1 MEVCKR
7 VIFLLTHTIDIL
19 IMTQKIGRNDP
30 CSCGSGKKYKNCC
43 IDSNIDFD
51 FTPKLSAKKNNAFEF
66 IESNNSTPLLDFII
80 GLQLQPKNHGKN
92 IRIEKLASH
101 IVTNINNKQNGDLK
115 SFKKHLDDEFNYDM
129 MEDLPENLFC
139 ENVVF
144 YGGNYTV
151 FSGIYGYAVE
161 IFKNL
166 TETIFTQKNNLPD
179 KFKNHVYSGI
189 TLILELGEI
198 LSKKYNVGGFI
209 QGAEGDSKFDYSFD
223 VLDTSFSYDDIYRI
237 CLNHNIDPEII
248 KDFIISPNDTR
259 FSNDDPD
266 LNPLLYSP
274 IVLFENKFYFAL
286 VSNQVNALNEFI
298 IRLSNEYK
306 CNKELVELYHSRLWR
321 GHWGACD
328 KMGWQLTD
336 IKIPENTQPSSLKER
351 IFQFDTNRIA
361 YTCYLHNDSIEDK
374 FHASPSMGID
384 FDINQRTREVISEL
398 KKDPIFKDYKF
409 FTLITYENMGRTMF
423 LMLEGPQDNE
433 LRLTIPI
440 HQFIL
445 LCASEEWHNLSL
457 WKFAKS
463 YEMFSKT
470 TQTTLTDTL
479 DIYSIYKSKDES
491 FYFGDDA
498 RPNLLTVV
506 PGDGSRLIKD
516 AKIEKD
522 HHGILAEVDGRKA
535 YIPSE
540 RYADYAPLYKP
551 LYSFENY
558 SICLKAFD
566 FPIWIVN
573 RQVENKKMAI
583 KVRNFAEAI
592 AFWLY
597 KLSPQISASFNS
609 NISDSFEINIILEK
623 ALFEDKQTKDIV
635 ENSEDKQYSFN
646 LNGSSLEINI
656 PFSRIKTFIGNSNSG
671 ERELMRALLS
681 AFNLVNGIN
690 FSPEYINQSI
700 DNSIPLGN
708 AKMILLSDSQ
718 NDPLIDNR
726 WLVKPFYISNSE
738 IERILDEIPSLIE
751 KTKKIPVTIEKE
763 EDKKELFNTA
773 TQILLRTL
781 SEEIKV
787 FEFEFLLDSLVKLH
801 ESLVWKRE
809 HNKTI
814 IPAQILCFG
823 DLEAKLKEI
832 QEDENNLVQTSL
844 ATRCLIEYIAAQ
856 PPRGSVK
863 ASFDDI
869 DRLLVL
875 MHEIAN
881 YGFLSDAVHFKLANP
896 TIGKLKSGRIGISR
910 EFFDEKLKPFSEA
923 HTKEEVDEYIESF
936 ENRFEISNYSERSE
950 DERTTEDK
958 ELSRID
964 DAFLADW
971 GIGYLNIYKFCFS
984 CFMLCIEGESSAI
997 SMEENELI
1005 KKLVDEFKLPEDEV
1019 IAGIGRFSIFKRT
1032 DYLKAPDGYNDNE
1045 VFPWKY
1051 NREFSFARRFI
1062 IKYKNEKCESI
1073 LTWGFRNAIS
1083 AQKQLGYLLHEG
1095 KLTNGGKNIEKLLGT
1110 FRERKGKEY
1119 RNKVKDWLKQN
1130 KNLNVIDY
1138 EVDISPN
1145 GHLKA
1150 DKKYGDVD
1158 ILVHDTKTN
1167 IVWSLECKDTN
1178 KAKNIHE
1185 MKKEMDNYLGREGG
1199 EGMIKKHIERHN
1211 WLNNNKDQ
1219 ICAFLNIN
1227 EQIKVVSYMLTSE
1240 VIPTSYI
1247 KAEELLMP
1255 IIAFPDLKREG
1266 IKLLYPPN

>member
-1 MEVCKR
+1 
-7 VIFLLTHTIDIL
+7 
-19 IMTQKIGRNDP
+19 MTKKIGRNDLCP
-30 CSCGSGKKYKNCC
+30 CGSGKKYKKCC
-43 IDSNIDFD
+43 INSSNDFD
-51 FTPKLSAKKNNAFEF
+51 FTPPSSEKKNNTLEF
-66 IESNNSTPLLDFII
+66 IKSNNSASLLNFII
-80 GLQLQPKNHGKN
+80 GLQLQPNNHGKN
-92 IRIEKLASH
+92 IRIEELATY
-101 IVTNINNKQNGDLK
+101 IVTNINNKPNCDLE
-115 SFKKHLDDEFNYDM
+115 SFKKHLDTEYYYNP

-139 ENVVF
+139 ENIVF

-151 FSGIYGYAVE
+151 FSGISGYAVE
-161 IFKNL
+161 MFKNL

-209 QGAEGDSKFDYSFD
+209 QGAEGDSKFDFSFD
-223 VLDTSFSYDDIYRI
+223 VLDISFSYDEIYGI
-237 CLNHNIDPEII
+237 CLNHKIDPEII
-248 KDFIISPNDTR
+248 KDFIISPSDKR
-259 FSNDDPD
+259 FSIDDPD

-274 IVLFENKFYFAL
+274 IVLFENKFYFVL
-286 VSNQVNALNEFI
+286 ISNQINALNEFI

-306 CNKELVELYHSRLWR
+306 CNKELVELYHSKLWHE
-321 GHWGACD
+321 HWGACD

-336 IKIPENTQPSSLKER
+336 IKIPENTHPSILKER

-361 YTCYLHNDSIEDK
+361 YACYLHNDNIDDE
-374 FHASPSMGID
+374 FQAGPSMGID
-384 FDINQRTREVISEL
+384 FDINQRTRDIISGL
-398 KKDPIFKDYKF
+398 KKDPTFKDYKF
-409 FTLITYENMGRTMF
+409 FSLITYENMGRNMF
-423 LMLEGPQDNE
+423 IMLEGPQENE

-457 WKFAKS
+457 WKYAKS
-463 YEMFSKT
+463 YEIFSKN

-479 DIYSIYKSKDES
+479 DLYSIYKSKDES

-498 RPNLLTVV
+498 RPNFLTVV

-522 HHGILAEVDGRKA
+522 NHGILAYVDGRKA

-551 LYSFENY
+551 LHSFENY
-558 SICLKAFD
+558 SICLKVLD
-566 FPIWIVN
+566 FPIWLVN
-573 RQVENKKMAI
+573 HQVEDKKMAI
-583 KVRNFAEAI
+583 QVRNFAEAI

-597 KLSPQISASFNS
+597 KLSPQISVSLNS
-609 NISDSFEINIILEK
+609 NISDTFEINIILEK
-623 ALFEDKQTKDIV
+623 TLFEDKQTKDIV
-635 ENSEDKQYSFN
+635 ENSEDNQYSFN
-646 LNGSSLEINI
+646 LNGNSLDINI
-656 PFSRIKTFIGNSNSG
+656 PFSKVKTFIGDSNSG

-681 AFNLVNGIN
+681 AFNLVKGIN
-690 FSPEYINQSI
+690 FSSEFINQSI
-700 DNSIPLGN
+700 DIAMPLGN

-726 WLVKPFYISNSE
+726 WLVKPFYITNSE
-738 IERILDEIPSLIE
+738 IERILDEIPVLIE
-751 KTKKIPVTIEKE
+751 KTKKIPVTVEKV
-763 EDKKELFNTA
+763 EDKKELFNIA
-773 TQILLRTL
+773 TQILIETL
-781 SEEIKV
+781 TEEIKV
-787 FEFEFLLDSLVKLH
+787 FEFEFLLDSLVQIH

-823 DLEAKLKEI
+823 NLEGKLKEM
-832 QEDENNLVQTSL
+832 QEDENKLVQTSL

-856 PPRGSVK
+856 PPNGSLK

-923 HTKEEVDEYIESF
+923 HRKEEVDGYVERFES
-936 ENRFEISNYSERSE
+936 RFEISKHTEESK
-950 DERTTEDK
+950 DEKTTEDK
-958 ELSRID
+958 ELTSID
-964 DAFLADW
+964 NAFLADW
-971 GIGYLNIYKFCFS
+971 GIGYLNIYKFCF
-984 CFMLCIEGESSAI
+984 CCYVLCIEGENSSI
-997 SMEENELI
+997 SIEENELI
-1005 KKLVDEFKLPEDEV
+1005 KKLVNEFKLPKNEV
-1019 IAGIGRFSIFKRT
+1019 IAGIKRFSIFKRT
-1032 DYLKAPDGYNDNE
+1032 DYLKAPEGYNDNE

-1062 IKYKNEKCESI
+1062 IKHENEKGELI
-1073 LTWGFRNAIS
+1073 LTWGFRNTIS
-1083 AQKQLGYLLHEG
+1083 AQKQLSYLLHEG
-1095 KLTNGGKNIEKLLGT
+1095 KLNNGGKNIEKLLGT

-1138 EVDISPN
+1138 EVDISPS

-1158 ILVHDTKTN
+1158 ILVHDKKSN

-1185 MKKEMDNYLGREGG
+1185 MKKEMDNYLGREGSK
-1199 EGMIKKHIERHN
+1199 GMIKKHVDRHI
-1211 WLNNNKDQ
+1211 WLTNNKDK
-1219 ICAFLNIN
+1219 ISAFLKIN
-1227 EQIKVVSYMLTSE
+1227 EQIEVVSYMLTSE
-1240 VIPTSYI
+1240 VIPTTYI
-1247 KAEELLMP
+1247 KAEKLLMP

-1266 IKLLYPPN
+1266 IKLLYPAH